1 MKNISMNCVLLMHCS
16 PSSIIEIQQVP
27 VSSLRKDRR
36 YINLVLNFT
45 LANYNASVYLS
56 KHTGKRSGVIM
67 QEMVRVSRCA

>member
-1 MKNISMNCVLLMHCS
+1 MNCVLLMHCS

-27 VSSLRKDRR
+27 VFSLRKDRR

-45 LANYNASVYLS
+45 LAYHNASVYLS
-56 KHTGKRSGVIM
+56 KHTGKRPGVIM